1 MRGCVLVVTVTRDHH
16 WHLRARAK
24 DCKILHHTGQ
34 CHIISYPAQSATVTL
49 PFWET
54 LAEFPPHEKTVS
66 REFILLPSPKSLKT
80 FTENVVFTWT
90 MKDRGIKGPYFQ
102 WHNVLETHYHRNY
115 HFSLVSFKKWFTNLF
130 SKSAEEHFK
139 VQIPMPTSGE
149 SESEVLQRSL
159 GIRLCPPGSSDH
171 RIRKTALKQHSQRCL
186 PG

>member
-49 PFWET
+49 PFWGT

-115 HFSLVSFKKWFTNLF
+115 HFILVSFKKC
-130 SKSAEEHFK
+130 S
-139 VQIPMPTSGE
+139 QISSPNQLRNILKYKFPCPHLESLSPKFYRGAWASGYVPQV
-149 SESEVLQRSL
+149 VLITGL
-159 GIRLCPPGSSDH
+159 E
-171 RIRKTALKQHSQRCL
+171 KQL
-186 PG
+186 